1 MIRRRAM
8 GFSCMALLL
17 LIAAAG
23 CTAPDGGDEMQVLQT
38 IPAEEAMLLLEA
50 NPAVTI
56 IDVRAARE
64 YEAGHIP
71 GAVHIPIAS
80 SFHEGIA
87 GLDRDQPYLVYCAA
101 GGRGS
106 QALRAMGEAGFT
118 EVYNL
123 GGGIAAWEKAGG
135 AVI

>member
-1 MIRRRAM
+1 MIRRRVM
-8 GFSCMALLL
+8 GFSCIVLLL

-23 CTAPDGGDEMQVLQT
+23 CTAPDGGDEMPVLQT
-38 IPAEEAMLLLEA
+38 ITAEEAMLLIEA
-50 NPAVTI
+50 KPAITI
-56 IDVRAARE
+56 IDVRTVRE

-87 GLDRDQPYLVYCAA
+87 GLDRDQPYLVYCAT
-101 GGRGS
+101 GVRGS
-106 QALRAMGEAGFT
+106 RALRAMGEAGFA